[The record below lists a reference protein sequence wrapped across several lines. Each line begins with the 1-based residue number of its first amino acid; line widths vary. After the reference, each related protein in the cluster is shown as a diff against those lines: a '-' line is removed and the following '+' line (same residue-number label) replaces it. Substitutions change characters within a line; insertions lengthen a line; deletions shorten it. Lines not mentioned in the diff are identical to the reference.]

1 MTTPDQNTT
10 NEGDR
15 LGREDVTQIV
25 NEMLSRF
32 GRQLDRIANARDL
45 DRLGRVHTNAVHR
58 E

>member
-15 LGREDVTQIV
+15 LGRENVTQIV
-25 NEMLSRF
+25 NETLSRF

-45 DRLGRVHTNAVHR
+45 DRLVREAV
-58 E
+58 